1 MLVSSKE
8 QSEDSEADSI
18 AMVASSTT
26 PLSRIWMLRAGE
38 KVVWVPSALHS
49 QPSSHS
55 CPEGRYQTFLS
66 FFLIIAIWF
75 CQKNQGQPFVL
86 IWICV
91 KTVYPKENQPWIFT
105 GRSDAEAPTFWPPD
119 VKSQLFGKDPD
130 AGTDWGQEEK
140 RVTEDELFGWHHWLN
155 GHKFEQ
161 TPGDSEGWGGLACC
175 SLWGRQD
182 LVAKQQQRQIIA
194 QLLRAVPLP
203 NIWQYWGG
211 SLCNQVHDLIS
222 EARLLSL
229 LQRNTPLK
237 GCVYSYGLFV
247 LLYGRNQQNIVK
259 HLKNRKKSIAVA
271 VNIFFSF
278 LSCA

>member
-1 MLVSSKE
+1 MGFQRVRNDWAIFTSLHVWMWELDYKEIWAPKNWCFWTVMLEKTPESPLNCKE
-8 QSEDSEADSI
+8 IKPVHPKGNQS
-18 AMVASSTT
+18 
-26 PLSRIWMLRAGE
+26 
-38 KVVWVPSALHS
+38 
-49 QPSSHS
+49 
-55 CPEGRYQTFLS
+55 
-66 FFLIIAIWF
+66 
-75 CQKNQGQPFVL
+75 
-86 IWICV
+86 
-91 KTVYPKENQPWIFT
+91 WIFI
-105 GRSDAEAPTFWPPD
+105 GRIDAEAESPILWPPD

-161 TPGDSEGWGGLACC
+161 TPGESEGWGGLACC

-222 EARLLSL
+222 EARLISL

-259 HLKNRKKSIAVA
+259 HLKNRKKV
-271 VNIFFSF
+271 
-278 LSCA
+278 